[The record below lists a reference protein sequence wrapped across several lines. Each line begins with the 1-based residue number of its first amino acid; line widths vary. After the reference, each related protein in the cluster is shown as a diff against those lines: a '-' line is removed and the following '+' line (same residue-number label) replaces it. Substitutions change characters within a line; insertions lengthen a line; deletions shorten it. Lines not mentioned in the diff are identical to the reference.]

1 MNYYPKPV
9 TKYFIAK
16 ILNQM
21 ENCFFKMNEIDDKF
35 DIGFFCYIKYNNE
48 KIPSIIINNYQIDSN
63 IINISKNKNDKI
75 KIELGDRKYYEQE
88 YNISILEIKPN
99 QNYNFPFFD
108 IDDDIYL
115 DDSTMYYHKKPI
127 YLIQYKKDNET
138 LVSYNVIKDINN
150 KHIRFFHDSNDQNE
164 LSLLFNTS
172 NNKLIGIYNKNF
184 NHLKKGLF
192 MKFIIDEFIQNYKNK
207 SNYINEINMTVN
219 VDKNDI
225 NKDIYFLDNYMD
237 IFDKKEHLNELN
249 TKLYIDKKEYIYKK
263 YFKFEKEGKYNIK
276 IKFERNLK
284 DCGYMFAGCKNII
297 SIDLTNFK
305 SENVEN
311 MEYMFY
317 NCENLKNINLL
328 SLKTINV
335 NNMNFIFSRCNK
347 IKNLDLSSFATKK
360 NIKMNY
366 IFENSKKLIYFN
378 FYSFKERNKNTLEYK
393 ICFVGESGIGTK
405 SSLILRI
412 VKDIFKEDIKS
423 GPGAEFTTIKFEL
436 KNGIK
441 ITLKLWDTTG
451 QNVFRK
457 INESYMK
464 DSDCIVIGFDITM
477 NNTFDEVKKYWY
489 PTAKKILKTNLI
501 YLVGNKIDI
510 YNNVGV
516 NLEDAKNF
524 AFENILRYFETS
536 CKTRQGI
543 DEFLEDLKNEIIK
556 I

>member
-1 MNYYPKPV
+1 
-9 TKYFIAK
+9 
-16 ILNQM
+16 
-21 ENCFFKMNEIDDKF
+21 
-35 DIGFFCYIKYNNE
+35 
-48 KIPSIIINNYQIDSN
+48 
-63 IINISKNKNDKI
+63 
-75 KIELGDRKYYEQE
+75 
-88 YNISILEIKPN
+88 
-99 QNYNFPFFD
+99 
-108 IDDDIYL
+108 
-115 DDSTMYYHKKPI
+115 
-127 YLIQYKKDNET
+127 
-138 LVSYNVIKDINN
+138 
-150 KHIRFFHDSNDQNE
+150 
-164 LSLLFNTS
+164 
-172 NNKLIGIYNKNF
+172 
-184 NHLKKGLF
+184 
-192 MKFIIDEFIQNYKNK
+192 
-207 SNYINEINMTVN
+207 
-219 VDKNDI
+219 
-225 NKDIYFLDNYMD
+225 MD

-366 IFENSKKLIYFN
+366 IFENSKKLIYIN

-441 ITLKLWDTTG
+441 INLKLWDTTG

-501 YLVGNKIDI
+501 Y
-510 YNNVGV
+510 
-516 NLEDAKNF
+516 
-524 AFENILRYFETS
+524 
-536 CKTRQGI
+536 
-543 DEFLEDLKNEIIK
+543 EIFN
-556 I
+556 